1 MTAQMGVM
9 WLELT
14 VCGRPAHVLDTSAGS
29 NAIETML
36 LLYQALKE
44 LEEKWNSPE
53 ERHPLYSDFKVI
65 RIQ

>member
-14 VCGRPAHVLDTSAGS
+14 VSGRPAHVLDTSAGC
-29 NAIETML
+29 NAVEA
-36 LLYQALKE
+36 LYALFQGLKD

-53 ERHPLYSDFKVI
+53 VRLSVYSKFKVLPC
-65 RIQ
+65 